1 MLASKGKG
9 WIRAEVKESIAL
21 KQVKEIQ
28 YDKPSEFQGGNEYEG
43 SYEPLIN

>member
-28 YDKPSEFQGGNEYEG
+28 YDKPMSFKGEMNMKGPM
-43 SYEPLIN
+43 SL